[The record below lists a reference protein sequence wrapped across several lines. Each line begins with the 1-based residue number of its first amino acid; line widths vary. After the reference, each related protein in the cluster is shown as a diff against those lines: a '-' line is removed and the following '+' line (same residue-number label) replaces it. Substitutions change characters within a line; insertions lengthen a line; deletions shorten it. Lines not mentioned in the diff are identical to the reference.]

1 MTTPAATQCAP
12 VAIIMF
18 NRPDLTRQVSER
30 VAAANPTAVYLIADG
45 PRPDHPEDQATC
57 EATREAVLSIEWP
70 CPVHTVFADTNLG
83 LRNRVSSGLDAVFD
97 EVGQAIIV
105 EDDCLADPTFFLYAT
120 ELLERY
126 QDEEVVGVVSGN
138 NFLRGKQLSD
148 DSYFFSTDMRMWG
161 WGTWS
166 RVWNDFAQNGRNYE
180 WDLDEAKK
188 AVSRIQSPGRRRALL
203 ADLLRQ
209 GNIDSYA
216 LPFVL
221 HAQRRGYVSVVPEK
235 NLVSNIGFGASSTH
249 TKFESFTAE
258 VPSEAISFPLRHPQS
273 IEENRRAG
281 LIEARV
287 ARWQW
292 VVFPLSHPIEFLSR
306 VFRYLRLISSKR

>member
-1 MTTPAATQCAP
+1 MATSASTPCAP

-18 NRPDLTRQVSER
+18 NRPDLTREVAER
-30 VAAANPTAVYLIADG
+30 VAAARPEAVYLIADG
-45 PRPDHPEDQATC
+45 PRPAHPEDKALC
-57 EATREAVLSIEWP
+57 EATREAVLSIDWP
-70 CPVHTVFADTNLG
+70 CPVHTVFAESNMG
-83 LRNRVSSGLDAVFD
+83 LRERFSSGLDAVFD
-97 EVGQAIIV
+97 EVEQSIIV
-105 EDDCLADPTFFLYAT
+105 EDDCLADPSFFPYAT

-126 QDEEVVGVVSGN
+126 RDAERVGVISGN
-138 NFLRGKQLSD
+138 NFLQGSRVTD
-148 DSYFFSTDMRMWG
+148 DSYFFSADMRIWG
-161 WGTWS
+161 WATWG
-166 RVWNDFAQNGRNYE
+166 RVWRDFSREGLRHEWSSEEAQ
-180 WDLDEAKK
+180 A
-188 AVSRIQSPGRRRALL
+188 AVSRLSSPGRRRALL
-203 ADLLRQ
+203 ADAERAHKI
-209 GNIDSYA
+209 NSWA

-258 VPSEAISFPLRHPQS
+258 VPSEALSFPLRHPQS
-273 IEENRRAG
+273 IEENRCAG

-292 VVFPLSHPIEFLSR
+292 VVFPLSHPIDFVSR